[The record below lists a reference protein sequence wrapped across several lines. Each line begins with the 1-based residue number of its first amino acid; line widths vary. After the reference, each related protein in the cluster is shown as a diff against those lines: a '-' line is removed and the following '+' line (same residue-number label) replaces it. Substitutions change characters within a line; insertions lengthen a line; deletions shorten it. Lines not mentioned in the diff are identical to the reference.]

1 MIKEKKELIL
11 RLKEE
16 IKKQEQELKELIF
29 ATHKEESL
37 VYPFSKFIG
46 QIYIFDKPQKWSHPR
61 IETFTT
67 VQESNLDYLCFNG
80 LFSGEEIKEIY
91 EEDDFHN
98 PRSFFEKDALY
109 ATFVIPEEDYSY
121 VKGQPIPL
129 INVHELLA
137 FKI

>member
-16 IKKQEQELKELIF
+16 IKNQEQALKELIF

-37 VYPFSKFIG
+37 LYPLSKFIG
-46 QIYIFDKPQKWSHPR
+46 QSYIFDKPQKWSKPR
-61 IETFTT
+61 VDTFT
-67 VQESNLDYLCFNG
+67 SDKNSSLDYLRFNG

-91 EEDDFHN
+91 GEDDFHN
-98 PRSFFEKDALY
+98 PRSFFEKDAIY
-109 ATFVIPEEDYSY
+109 VTFVIPEEEYFAD
-121 VKGQPIPL
+121 KGEPIPL
-129 INVHELLA
+129 INAHELLA

>member
-16 IKKQEQELKELIF
+16 IKNQEQALKELIF

-37 VYPFSKFIG
+37 LYPLSKFIG
-46 QIYIFDKPQKWSHPR
+46 QSYIFDKPQKWSHPR
-61 IETFTT
+61 VDTFTS
-67 VQESNLDYLCFNG
+67 ESSLDYLRFNG

-109 ATFVIPEEDYSY
+109 ATFVIPEEEYFSA
-121 VKGQPIPL
+121 KGEPIPL
-129 INVHELLA
+129 INAHELLA